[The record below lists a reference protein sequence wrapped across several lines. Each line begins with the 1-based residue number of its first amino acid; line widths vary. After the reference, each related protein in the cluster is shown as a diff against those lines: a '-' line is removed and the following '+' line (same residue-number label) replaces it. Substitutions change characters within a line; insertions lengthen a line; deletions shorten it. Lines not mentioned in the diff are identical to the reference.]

1 LTFPE
6 RENSSFFDKDRI
18 VVCLLCEDVFNYP
31 TEKVDF
37 LRHLTLE
44 HRFIIGSVEMVSD
57 LPSYI
62 AYWRNKYSLPKV
74 KITDY
79 CTVIRTKMEGETEET
94 DYFLL
99 SDNLTEDKE
108 LRMHL
113 QLKRLEHVVAV
124 QEKERN
130 NANFRRNCF
139 FCRTVFDGN
148 HAKLLDHMAFDHN
161 FSVGKPHNLVY
172 VEELLD
178 ILEDKLNCL
187 VCIYC
192 EKVFKSREVL
202 KEHMR
207 KKNHKKINP
216 RNERYDKFYMIN
228 YLEMGESW
236 KQDRR
241 ARDNEDK
248 PFEDEDL
255 PSGFDSDKSDSEEN
269 DWSDWRGNLSG
280 AVCLFCPATYADFS
294 DILDHMNLVHE
305 FDYKSTK
312 NQMRLNFYQQI
323 KLINYIRRQIYL
335 KHCIS
340 CDEKFDNSEGLM
352 NHMKEQNHLRPPAEK
367 DSWDQSQFF
376 FPTYENDNFLCLIE
390 DDDGIE
396 KDEEEAP
403 VIPQEM
409 PLHDAL
415 IDQIEDKNSL

>member
-1 LTFPE
+1 
-6 RENSSFFDKDRI
+6 
-18 VVCLLCEDVFNYP
+18 
-31 TEKVDF
+31 
-37 LRHLTLE
+37 
-44 HRFIIGSVEMVSD
+44 
-57 LPSYI
+57 
-62 AYWRNKYSLPKV
+62 
-74 KITDY
+74 
-79 CTVIRTKMEGETEET
+79 MEGEDCEQ

-108 LRMHL
+108 LRLHL
-113 QLKRLEHVVAV
+113 QLKRLEHVVEV

-148 HAKLLDHMAFDHN
+148 QAQAQLLDHMAFDHN

-216 RNERYDKFYMIN
+216 RNPDYDKFYMIN
-228 YLEMGESW
+228 YLEMGETW

-255 PSGFDSDKSDSEEN
+255 PSGFDSDKSDSEV
-269 DWSDWRGNLSG
+269 S
-280 AVCLFCPATYADFS
+280 
-294 DILDHMNLVHE
+294 
-305 FDYKSTK
+305 
-312 NQMRLNFYQQI
+312 
-323 KLINYIRRQIYL
+323 
-335 KHCIS
+335 
-340 CDEKFDNSEGLM
+340 
-352 NHMKEQNHLRPPAEK
+352 
-367 DSWDQSQFF
+367 
-376 FPTYENDNFLCLIE
+376 
-390 DDDGIE
+390 
-396 KDEEEAP
+396 
-403 VIPQEM
+403 
-409 PLHDAL
+409 
-415 IDQIEDKNSL
+415 

>member
-1 LTFPE
+1 MQLKQYFEDSNFPEWTKGSAGIAKPLFFPE
-6 RENSSFFDKDRI
+6 RENTSFFDKDRI
-18 VVCLLCEDVFNYP
+18 IVCLLCEDTFNYP
-31 TEKVDF
+31 SEKANF

-44 HRFIIGSVEMVSD
+44 HKFIIGSVETISD

-79 CTVIRTKMEGETEET
+79 CTVIRTKMEGEDCEQ

-108 LRMHL
+108 LRLHL
-113 QLKRLEHVVAV
+113 QLKRLEHVVEV

-148 HAKLLDHMAFDHN
+148 QAQAQLLDHMAFDHN

-216 RNERYDKFYMIN
+216 RNPDYDKFYMIN
-228 YLEMGESW
+228 YLEMGETW

-255 PSGFDSDKSDSEEN
+255 PSGFDSDKSDSEV
-269 DWSDWRGNLSG
+269 S
-280 AVCLFCPATYADFS
+280 
-294 DILDHMNLVHE
+294 
-305 FDYKSTK
+305 
-312 NQMRLNFYQQI
+312 
-323 KLINYIRRQIYL
+323 
-335 KHCIS
+335 
-340 CDEKFDNSEGLM
+340 
-352 NHMKEQNHLRPPAEK
+352 
-367 DSWDQSQFF
+367 
-376 FPTYENDNFLCLIE
+376 
-390 DDDGIE
+390 
-396 KDEEEAP
+396 
-403 VIPQEM
+403 
-409 PLHDAL
+409 
-415 IDQIEDKNSL
+415 

>member
-1 LTFPE
+1 M
-6 RENSSFFDKDRI
+6 
-18 VVCLLCEDVFNYP
+18 VCLLCEEVFNYP
-31 TEKVDF
+31 TEKADF

-44 HRFIIGSVEMVSD
+44 HRFIIGNVEMVSD

-62 AYWRNKYSLPKV
+62 AYWRNKYSLPGL

-130 NANFRRNCF
+130 NANFKRNCF
-139 FCRTVFDGN
+139 FCRTTFDGN
-148 HAKLLDHMAFDHN
+148 HAQLLDHMAFDHN

-216 RNERYDKFYMIN
+216 RNERYDK
-228 YLEMGESW
+228 
-236 KQDRR
+236 
-241 ARDNEDK
+241 
-248 PFEDEDL
+248 
-255 PSGFDSDKSDSEEN
+255 
-269 DWSDWRGNLSG
+269 
-280 AVCLFCPATYADFS
+280 
-294 DILDHMNLVHE
+294 
-305 FDYKSTK
+305 
-312 NQMRLNFYQQI
+312 
-323 KLINYIRRQIYL
+323 
-335 KHCIS
+335 
-340 CDEKFDNSEGLM
+340 
-352 NHMKEQNHLRPPAEK
+352 
-367 DSWDQSQFF
+367 
-376 FPTYENDNFLCLIE
+376 
-390 DDDGIE
+390 
-396 KDEEEAP
+396 
-403 VIPQEM
+403 
-409 PLHDAL
+409 
-415 IDQIEDKNSL
+415 